1 VNDLLIL
8 DHLRARQNDHY
19 SRIYG
24 VVVGEVT
31 DNQDPDKLGRVQV
44 KFPWL
49 ADDHTSAW
57 ARIAC
62 PMAGPDRGFFFLP
75 EVHDEVLIAFE
86 HGRVESPFVVGSLYN
101 GKDKPPGDNGDGKN
115 NLRSLTSRS
124 GHTIT
129 LDDTDGKE
137 QIKIVDKGGTESI
150 VFDVAEKAITIT
162 AKNNVTIESTDGKV
176 ILKGAQGIEIT
187 SDKGP
192 GTLKVKDKLD
202 VEAGGEATIKGSMV
216 NLNP

>member
-1 VNDLLIL
+1 VIELPHLDYLL
-8 DHLRARQNDHY
+8 ARQTDER

-24 VVVGEVT
+24 VVVGTVT
-31 DNQDPDKLGRVQV
+31 NNQDPDNLGRVKV

-49 ADDHTSAW
+49 STEHESGW

-62 PMAGPDRGFFFLP
+62 PMAGNGRGFFFLP
-75 EVHDEVLIAFE
+75 EVEDEVLLAFDQ
-86 HGRVESPFVVGSLYN
+86 GRVEFPYVVGSLYN

-115 NLRSLTSRS
+115 NLRSLKSRS

-137 QIKIVDKGGTESI
+137 KIQIVDAKEKESI
-150 VFDVAEKAITIT
+150 VLDVANNTITIT
-162 AKNNVTIESTDGKV
+162 ADKDVTIESKNGKV

-187 SDKGP
+187 SDQGP
-192 GTLKVKDKLD
+192 GTLKVSKELN
-202 VEAGGEATIKGSMV
+202 VEGSQVTVKGNPI
-216 NLNP
+216 NLN